1 MTYSLVASHSA
12 KNNDHHQSRVSRGED
27 GHEGIRFCSWCLRNC
42 PDFQD
47 CVVPR
52 NTHLAKRRSRRIA
65 PMKSTTRRK
74 RTRMCTWTRS
84 SLMNSTWPRCMK
96 RRWISGRYQNDAP
109 IALKCCGRPRALSS
123 TSSCCGKE
131 EISGDGRS
139 PCVTMTCD
147 HAQTQEVDNMDQ
159 VQEYTGII
167 DMTLWSQ

>member
-109 IALKCCGRPRALSS
+109 SVLKCCTRSSSLSS
-123 TSSCCGKE
+123 TSSYCLKE
-131 EISGDGRS
+131 HISGDARAS
-139 PCVTMTCD
+139 PEMILD
-147 HAQTQEVDNMDQ
+147 DALSNNSTQSLQ
-159 VQEYTGII
+159 RLYYY
-167 DMTLWSQ
+167 